1 MRYIDADALI
11 EKIQE
16 TVCTK
21 CGDIYDGIKCK
32 SCGIDDTLNFLED
45 APTADV
51 VPREAY
57 EALMINYER
66 MRRNQFPS
74 YCQAVTEE
82 EAMKIGYERG
92 RAEVA
97 KIFEEIESVLF
108 TVANPCPSADGTIIV
123 KHSKDFYLR
132 REDYYTIKEKYTK
145 GGVEE

>member
-1 MRYIDADALI
+1 MPRYIDADALI

-51 VPREAY
+51 VPRD
-57 EALMINYER
+57 
-66 MRRNQFPS
+66 
-74 YCQAVTEE
+74 
-82 EAMKIGYERG
+82 
-92 RAEVA
+92 EVA

-108 TVANPCPSADGTIIV
+108 TVASPSLSTDGTIEV
-123 KHSKDFYLR
+123 KHSKDFHIR

-145 GGVEE
+145 GGGE